1 MLQLFIPKAEYWDEK
16 KEEFVYVGKDV
27 TLKLEHSLISISK
40 WEAKWHVSF
49 FQSEK
54 TNEMLLSYIECMTL
68 NSDVDQSI
76 YLRLTKEHYDQIN
89 KYLSD
94 SMTASTVKDIKKHP
108 RTNEI
113 LTSELIYYYM
123 IQYGIPVEF
132 EKWHINRLIMLIK
145 ICGAKGDSG
154 AKMSRSEIFKQNK
167 ALNEARKAKW
177 HTRG

>member
-76 YLRLTKEHYDQIN
+76 
-89 KYLSD
+89 
-94 SMTASTVKDIKKHP
+94 
-108 RTNEI
+108 
-113 LTSELIYYYM
+113 
-123 IQYGIPVEF
+123 
-132 EKWHINRLIMLIK
+132 
-145 ICGAKGDSG
+145 
-154 AKMSRSEIFKQNK
+154 
-167 ALNEARKAKW
+167 
-177 HTRG
+177 